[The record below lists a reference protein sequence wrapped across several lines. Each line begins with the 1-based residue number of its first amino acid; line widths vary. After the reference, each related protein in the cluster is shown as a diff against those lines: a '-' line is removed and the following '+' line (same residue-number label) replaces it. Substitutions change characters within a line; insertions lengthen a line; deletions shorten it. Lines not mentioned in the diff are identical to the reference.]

1 MAHPDTEDKRQ
12 ILYLQE
18 TLTISR
24 RRDTLLQ
31 AIATMAELA
40 LRSPVGHEPLV
51 AMMKVLGE
59 ASNFSRVYVFQN
71 HTAADGR
78 LLMSQRFEWT
88 ATNVHPELD
97 NPALQNLAYDD
108 YFPRWAQLL
117 AQDES
122 IAGLVRDF
130 PASEQAI
137 LAPQHIISI
146 AVVPIYVNEQWW
158 GFIGFDECQREYK
171 FTPTEL
177 DVLRA
182 AANIFGAT
190 LRRRQMDAALQA
202 SERRYRTL
210 VETVQDIVFH
220 TDTQGRWTFLNTAW
234 EQVMGYPADDVLGH
248 PFSDY
253 VYPDDRPA
261 ALQHFH
267 RLLHG
272 VKQHVTHESRYVT
285 RDNEV
290 RWFEVRA
297 HIAQGDGGRM
307 QGTVGVLRDVTERKS
322 HLVEIERL
330 AYDDQLTGL
339 ANRRRLY
346 DYGNEVMQRI
356 GETFSSV
363 ALLYLDLNNFKQVN
377 DWLGHDAGDELL
389 RQAAT
394 RLRGCLRDND
404 LLARLGGDEFAIMLM
419 PASEHE
425 ADLVAWRVARVLEQP
440 YLLHGTEVESSA
452 SIGVALSSD
461 PAMAFSTLLTRADIA
476 MYNAKRSGRA
486 DGRVKIYNTTL
497 TRMFNDRVS
506 LEKDF
511 RGALVSDQLV
521 VHYQPI
527 IPLHPHGG
535 GLGQPNRE
543 WCEGLV
549 RWQHP
554 HNGLYLPPA
563 FLSLAHDMGLM
574 RALDAWVTQ
583 RVLAEA
589 AHWHEQ
595 GHPRTVS
602 INLSTASLNA
612 AHLTKDLA
620 NLLRVLGVPPSSVVI
635 EMSET
640 VPASSELHI
649 ANTLQELRQMG
660 LKVAID
666 NFGSGTGALMS
677 LLHLPLDM
685 IKLSP
690 SLVSSLTTRGS
701 AQVMVQH
708 IIATGNALGIEVV
721 AVGVRSREVLA
732 WLRAAGCHHAQGYLL
747 GLPQPDLDSTSWQ
760 VSL

>member
-18 TLTISR
+18 TLNISR
-24 RRDTLLQ
+24 RRDMLLQ

-51 AMMKVLGE
+51 AMLKVLGE
-59 ASNFSRVYVFQN
+59 ASTFSRVYVFQN
-71 HTAADGR
+71 HASADGK

-88 ATNVHPELD
+88 ATNVYPQLD
-97 NPALQNLAYDD
+97 NPALQNLVYDD
-108 YFPRWAQLL
+108 YFPRWARLL
-117 AQDES
+117 ANDEA
-122 IAGLVRDF
+122 IAGLIRDF
-130 PASEQAI
+130 PESEQAI
-137 LAPQHIISI
+137 LAPQDIIAI
-146 AVVPIYVNEQWW
+146 AVVPICVNGEWW
-158 GFIGFDECQREYK
+158 GFIGFDECDRAYE

-190 LRRRQMDAALQA
+190 LRRRQMDVALQA

-220 TDTQGRWTFLNTAW
+220 TDAQGRWTFLNTAW
-234 EQVMGYPADDVLGH
+234 EHVMGYPADEVLGH
-248 PFSDY
+248 GFSEY

-297 HIAQGDGGRM
+297 HVAQGDAGQM

-322 HLVEIERL
+322 HLVAIERL

-356 GETFSSV
+356 GDSFTSV

-389 RQAAT
+389 RQAAV
-394 RLRGCLRDND
+394 RLRSCLRDND

-425 ADLVAWRVARVLEQP
+425 AELVAWRVARALEKT
-440 YLLHGTEVESSA
+440 YLLHGTEVDSSA

-461 PAMAFSTLLTRADIA
+461 PNMPFSTLLTRADIA
-476 MYNAKRSGRA
+476 MYNAKRSGRT

-497 TRMFNDRVS
+497 TRMFNDRVA

-511 RGALVSDQLV
+511 RGALASDQMV

-527 IPLHPHGG
+527 IALHPHGG
-535 GLGQPNRE
+535 GLGQANRE

-554 HNGLYLPPA
+554 QNGLYLPPA

-574 RALDAWVTQ
+574 RALDTWVMQ

-589 AHWHEQ
+589 ALWREQ

-602 INLSTASLNA
+602 INLSAASLNA
-612 AHLTKDLA
+612 PRLTSELA
-620 NLLRVLGVPPSSVVI
+620 SLLRVLGVSPSSVVI
-635 EMSET
+635 EISET
-640 VPASSELHI
+640 VPNSNEIQLS
-649 ANTLQELRQMG
+649 NTLLELRQMG

-666 NFGSGTGALMS
+666 NFGNGTGALMS

-690 SLVSSLTTRGS
+690 SLVSTLTTRGS

-721 AVGVRSREVLA
+721 AVGVRSRDVLE
-732 WLRAAGCHHAQGYLL
+732 WLRAAGCHHAQGYML
-747 GLPQPDLDSTSWQ
+747 GLPQPDLTGVSWQ
-760 VSL
+760 VPL